1 MSYRPVTS
9 ELQSNEF
16 FDLSTKLE
24 HVHMGVRLVKIPFK
38 SFFFL
43 FFLDLEGFLIFIF
56 LLWFFVVVNF
66 F

>member
-38 SFFFL
+38 SFFFFFFL
-43 FFLDLEGFLIFIF
+43 FFRFGGVF
-56 LLWFFVVVNF
+56 
-66 F
+66 

>member
-16 FDLSTKLE
+16 FVLSTKLE

-38 SFFFL
+38 SFFFF
-43 FFLDLEGFLIFIF
+43 FFLYFRFGGVF
-56 LLWFFVVVNF
+56 
-66 F
+66 